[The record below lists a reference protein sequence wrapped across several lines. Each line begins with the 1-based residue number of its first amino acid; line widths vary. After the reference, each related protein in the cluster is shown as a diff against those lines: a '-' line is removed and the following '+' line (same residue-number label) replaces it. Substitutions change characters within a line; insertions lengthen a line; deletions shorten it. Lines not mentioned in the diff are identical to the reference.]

1 MKYAL
6 ILAMSLALSSSAF
19 ASDLKMELGRK
30 LARKAGAEMVKD
42 DVRTVVREVEN
53 TDGNPCM
60 PEGKSF
66 QVDLQVKTAIAFD
79 RDKMETVYEWVTAKT
94 IGVDV
99 DGSVMEICA
108 E

>member
-1 MKYAL
+1 MKFAL
-6 ILAMSLALSSSAF
+6 ILAVSLTMSSSVF
-19 ASDLKMELGRK
+19 ASDLKLELGRK
-30 LARKAGAEMVKD
+30 LARKAGAEMLKS

-66 QVDLQVKTAIAFD
+66 QVDMQVKTALAFD
-79 RDKMETVYEWVTAKT
+79 MEKMETVYEWVTVKT
-94 IGVDV
+94 IGVDL

>member
-1 MKYAL
+1 MKFAL
-6 ILAMSLALSSSAF
+6 VLAMSLTMSSTVF

-30 LARKAGAEMVKD
+30 LARKAGAEMMKS
-42 DVRTVVREVEN
+42 DVRTVVRDVEN

-66 QVDLQVKTAIAFD
+66 QVDLQVKMALAFNPE
-79 RDKMETVYEWVTAKT
+79 KSQIVYEWVTVKT
-94 IGVDV
+94 IGVDL